1 MPNRSAIISC
11 LYATNPIVNKVAGI
25 NEGTIKFV
33 VELLIIPIFN
43 GTSGSVLL
51 LLSLNFLNLLYNRFS

>member
-25 NEGTIKFV
+25 NEGTIKMK
-33 VELLIIPIFN
+33 LKILP
-43 GTSGSVLL
+43 
-51 LLSLNFLNLLYNRFS
+51 LNLYI

>member
-25 NEGTIKFV
+25 NEGTIK
-33 VELLIIPIFN
+33 IK
-43 GTSGSVLL
+43 
-51 LLSLNFLNLLYNRFS
+51 LSKITFTMLEQTGW